1 MDSMANRIAQ
11 GLLFTKTNTT
21 RTACIITG
29 GECALTT
36 NENFAMIGQD
46 GNPIECPVAILEE
59 EVTP

>member
-1 MDSMANRIAQ
+1 MTIDVKFYYCNPE
-11 GLLFTKTNTT
+11 KNTDCKK
-21 RTACIITG
+21 TACIITG